1 LRGISQVPRHYADE
15 LSGDK
20 FHFMLR
26 SIYTSTASM
35 LTSMEQTATTA
46 NNLANVD
53 TNGFK
58 RDLLSFN
65 SEPTVKIWRT
75 DDPTY
80 LDINGRQIPKLMG
93 ELSTGVTDTVVFRD
107 QSAGKVHQTGNPL
120 DLMLHG
126 NGYLRVSS
134 PNGERYTR
142 DGSLSISQD
151 GFLCTHE
158 GFNVL
163 GLSGPIQ
170 MKGVDAQI
178 TRSGTVIVNGSV
190 VDVLSIAHFED
201 PQALRKDGSN
211 LWSAEEAKETS
222 GSTEVHSGMLE
233 GSNVDVSRSIVDLI
247 AQSRHFELASK
258 ALRTGDEILNIIAN
272 QLARMPQ

>member
-1 LRGISQVPRHYADE
+1 
-15 LSGDK
+15 
-20 FHFMLR
+20 MLR

-58 RDLLSFN
+58 KDLLMFN
-65 SEPTVKIWRT
+65 SKPTVKIWRT

-80 LDINGRQIPKLMG
+80 TDINGRQIPKLMG
-93 ELSTGVTDTVVFRD
+93 ELSTGITDTQVFRD
-107 QSAGKVHQTGNPL
+107 QSEGLVHRTGNPL
-120 DLMLHG
+120 DLMLRR
-126 NGYLRVSS
+126 NGFLRVST

-142 DGSLSISQD
+142 DGSLSIDED
-151 GFLCTHE
+151 GFLSTHD
-158 GFNVL
+158 GNHVL

-170 MKGVDAQI
+170 MKGVDAQVS
-178 TRSGTVIVNGSV
+178 RSGTVSVNGNV
-190 VDVLSIAHFED
+190 VDVLNLAFFED
-201 PQALRKDGSN
+201 VQLLKKDGAN
-211 LWSAEEAKETS
+211 LWSAEDATEIP
-222 GSTEVHSGMLE
+222 GSSEVHSGMLE
-233 GSNVDVSRSIVDLI
+233 GSNVDVSHSIVELI
-247 AQSRHFELASK
+247 TQSRHFELASK